1 MTASYLRADAL
12 DQLVLDGECILLY
25 EDRYVRLG
33 PLGTHLV
40 AVTTTPRTL
49 DELADALIAALGA
62 PAEGN
67 AVKATRDAVAALIAQ
82 GVLRE
87 VDHD

>member
-40 AVTTTPRTL
+40 TLTTTPRRL
-49 DELADALIAALGA
+49 DELADALIATFGA
-62 PAEGN
+62 PAEGSAMDATEG
-67 AVKATRDAVAALIAQ
+67 AVTALLAQ